1 MEIRLILEF
10 FDRIRQ
16 SNHNLLKNQSNNN
29 SNSIHTLFKQQHLH
43 HQNNSNNNNNSNS
56 SNNNNNNSIIIGSKF
71 KIINNNKNSNNN
83 MGSVESSN
91 QMNGSIEN
99 KTSKIDISVLRPLPT
114 RSNSSISL
122 SSSSH
127 SSFSRM
133 GSLGS
138 LPTNSG
144 SSSPYY
150 NNSSFDLVDEERIK
164 SPIYNL
170 KNHIK
175 SIHKIKEEF
184 RLLEESV
191 GPSETSEG
199 DKKHNTSKNR
209 YTNILPVNHTRVQL
223 KKIQDK
229 EGSDYINANYIDGAY
244 PKQFICTQGPL
255 PNTIAD
261 FWRMVWENRCRI
273 IVMLSR
279 ESENCR
285 IKCDRYW
292 PEQIGG
298 EQFSIYGNG
307 NEVFGTYS
315 VELVEVIQDTER
327 EIITRNIRLT
337 FEGETRDIT
346 QYQYEGWPD
355 HNIPDHTQPFRHLL
369 HSITDRQNQIIPS
382 SDRDVPIIVHCSAG
396 VGRTGTFCTAVIMMK
411 KLDHYFKQLEA
422 TPIDQVVD
430 PFTLFP
436 ITEYQSD
443 NLDLKGLG
451 YHFKSS
457 IYNSN
462 GINNN
467 NSNNNSNGSNNT
479 PQNES
484 NNNNNNNNHNNNNNN
499 SEEDDDDAAESDLKY
514 AIMDKNNSRIDFNL
528 FSIVLKLREQRPGMV
543 QQLEQYLFCYKTI
556 LDEIY
561 HRLNCK
567 LGFSSPNVNNN
578 SNTTTTTSSLASTTI
593 IHPSTNSKLN

>member
-1 MEIRLILEF
+1 
-10 FDRIRQ
+10 
-16 SNHNLLKNQSNNN
+16 
-29 SNSIHTLFKQQHLH
+29 
-43 HQNNSNNNNNSNS
+43 
-56 SNNNNNNSIIIGSKF
+56 
-71 KIINNNKNSNNN
+71 

-99 KTSKIDISVLRPLPT
+99 KTNKIDISVLRPLPT

-164 SPIYNL
+164 SSIYNL

-175 SIHKIKEEF
+175 CIHKIKEEF

-315 VELVEVIQDTER
+315 VELVEVIQDPER

-355 HNIPDHTQPFRHLL
+355 HNIPDHTQPFRQLL
-369 HSITDRQNQIIPS
+369 HSITNRQNQIIPS
-382 SDRDVPIIVHCSAG
+382 SDRNVPIIVHCSAG

-411 KLDHYFKQLEA
+411 KLDHYFKQLDA

-430 PFTLFP
+430 PFTHLP

-467 NSNNNSNGSNNT
+467 NNNNLNNNNNINNNSNGSNNT
-479 PQNES
+479 PQTEP
-484 NNNNNNNNHNNNNNN
+484 NN
-499 SEEDDDDAAESDLKY
+499 EEDDDDAAESDLKY
-514 AIMDKNNSRIDFNL
+514 AIMDKYNSRIDFNL

-567 LGFSSPNVNNN
+567 LGFSLPHVNNIN
-578 SNTTTTTSSLASTTI
+578 NYNNYSNTTTTTTSSLASTTI